1 MRIRTVAGSIV
12 GLLVT
17 ASVAWGATGFEYRPD
32 ADTLAL
38 WHFNEK
44 NGAEVVDESDNS
56 VEAAIEG
63 VATWDDND
71 DWNADGASGRSFSF
85 DGATQL
91 AIPNAVDVVQ
101 PDLITVEAW
110 VYPTDLGG
118 WKLIAAHWGGAIVG
132 RFHLGVE
139 NAIPKFHVNAG
150 GAVANAAAS
159 GALELDEWTHVAGTH
174 DGSEV
179 RIYINGEE
187 DGSAAAKGDLEG
199 AGGGHDVVIGSKASR
214 EFQWVGLLDEVRI
227 SGRARDP
234 EELSPNLS
242 GPQAVDPGADTLPVV
257 WAGLRS
263 DG

>member
-1 MRIRTVAGSIV
+1 
-12 GLLVT
+12 
-17 ASVAWGATGFEYRPD
+17 VAWGATGFEYGLD

-44 NGAEVVDESDNS
+44 NGDEVGDESGNG
-56 VEAAIEG
+56 VEATIEG

-71 DWNADGASGRSFSF
+71 DWNANGANGRSFSF

-139 NAIPKFHVNAG
+139 AGVPKFHVNAG
-150 GAVANAAAS
+150 GAVSFAPAS
-159 GALELDEWTHVAGTH
+159 GPLELEVWTHVAGTA
-174 DGSEV
+174 DGSDV

-199 AGGGHDVVIGSKASR
+199 AGGGHDVIIGAKASR

-234 EELSPNLS
+234 EELSPNLL
-242 GPQAVDPGADTLPVV
+242 GPAAVDPAADTLPVV

-263 DG
+263 DR